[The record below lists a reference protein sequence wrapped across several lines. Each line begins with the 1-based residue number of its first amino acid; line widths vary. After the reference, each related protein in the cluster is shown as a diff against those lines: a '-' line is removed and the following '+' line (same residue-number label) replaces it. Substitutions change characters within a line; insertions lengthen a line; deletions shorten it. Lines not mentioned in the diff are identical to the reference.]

1 LGPVRLRNHDIFID
15 LANQC
20 RKAALQVRERR
31 LGVIE
36 RIERHADEIY
46 VRQGE
51 RSLVLDTLP
60 PPGLSARVPA
70 ISKMY
75 HELRYLGLATG
86 RRGGVQQLRG
96 RVEAI
101 LRDLAD
107 GPEKAVVDLVSDLED
122 VDGGALVLELVDDV
136 ECVPT
141 WTIGIADYVYAG

>member
-1 LGPVRLRNHDIFID
+1 
-15 LANQC
+15 
-20 RKAALQVRERR
+20 
-31 LGVIE
+31 
-36 RIERHADEIY
+36 
-46 VRQGE
+46 
-51 RSLVLDTLP
+51 
-60 PPGLSARVPA
+60 
-70 ISKMY
+70 MY

-107 GPEKAVVDLVSDLED
+107 GPEKTVVDLVSDLED